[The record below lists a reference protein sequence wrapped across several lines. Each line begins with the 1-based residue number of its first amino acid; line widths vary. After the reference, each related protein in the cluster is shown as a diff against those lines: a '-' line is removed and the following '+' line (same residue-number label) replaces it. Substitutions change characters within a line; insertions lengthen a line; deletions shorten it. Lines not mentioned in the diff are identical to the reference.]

1 MKKSLILVA
10 IISTCFCQ
18 AQKIVESIDGKFKYP
33 IGVTADNQGN
43 IYIADTQ
50 NNEIKIW
57 DIDSKKLQI
66 LEKTN
71 TLYPQ
76 QMATDFS
83 TGLIYFA
90 DTNNHQIKQI
100 NPKTKE
106 VSIVDKNVSW
116 GTPYNIALDKNG
128 NLFYTEFFH
137 KGIKTYNFKN
147 HEFKDIE
154 IENVGDDLGIAIDI
168 DGNVLL
174 GDRDNKVILK
184 YDLTKNTLEKLPINE
199 EIEPRDLDVDKN
211 GYIYFFNN
219 LNYSIVRYD
228 PKTKNTT
235 IILND
240 NYLLSTEQ
248 ITLDEKGFLYVAE
261 AGNSKIYK
269 VELPQN

>member
-1 MKKSLILVA
+1 MENLNIQQVLPQILKAISTLPTHKMTKLKYGILVL
-10 IISTCFCQ
+10 
-18 AQKIVESIDGKFKYP
+18 
-33 IGVTADNQGN
+33 
-43 IYIADTQ
+43 
-50 NNEIKIW
+50 
-57 DIDSKKLQI
+57 KKLQI
-66 LEKTN
+66 LEKADA
-71 TLYPQ
+71 LYPQ
-76 QMATDFS
+76 YMVTDFT
-83 TGLIYFA
+83 TGIIYFA
-90 DTNNHQIKQI
+90 DTNNHKIKQI

-106 VSIVDKNVSW
+106 VSVVDENISW
-116 GTPYNIALDKNG
+116 GTPYHITLDKNG
-128 NLFYTEFFH
+128 NLYYTEFFH
-137 KGIKTYNFKN
+137 KGIKTYNFKT

-154 IENVGDDLGIAIDI
+154 LENVGDDLGIAVDI

-184 YDLTKNTLEKLPINE
+184 YDLSKKTLEKLPIKE

-228 PKTKNTT
+228 PKTKNTS

>member
-1 MKKSLILVA
+1 MKKSLILLAVV
-10 IISTCFCQ
+10 STFFCQ
-18 AQKIVESIDGKFKYP
+18 AQKIVETIDGEFKYP
-33 IGVTADNQGN
+33 TGVTADSQGN

-50 NNEIKIW
+50 NDKIKIW
-57 DIDSKKLQI
+57 NIDSKKLQI
-66 LEKTN
+66 LEKADA
-71 TLYPQ
+71 LYPQ
-76 QMATDFS
+76 HMVTDFT
-83 TGLIYFA
+83 TGIIYFA
-90 DTNNHQIKQI
+90 DTNNHKIKQI
-100 NPKTKE
+100 NPKTRE
-106 VSIVDKNVSW
+106 VSVVDENISW
-116 GTPYNIALDKNG
+116 GTPYHITLDKNG
-128 NLFYTEFFH
+128 NLYYTEFFH
-137 KGIKTYNFKN
+137 KGIKTYNFKT

-154 IENVGDDLGIAIDI
+154 LENIGDDLGIAVDI

-211 GYIYFFNN
+211 GFIYFY
-219 LNYSIVRYD
+219 NYSKSNILRYD
-228 PKTKNTT
+228 PKTKNT
-235 IILND
+235 IVILDD